1 MVVCVCVFFFT
12 NLFLILQLM
21 FCAMICFVLHMYTV
35 CTAYMCHSVTK
46 RMADEYVCNELYQE
60 RKRPEIVSK
69 ASQNI
74 KFVL

>member
-1 MVVCVCVFFFT
+1 MCLCFFFYQFIFNFT
-12 NLFLILQLM
+12 IN
-21 FCAMICFVLHMYTV
+21 VLCHDMLCTPYV